1 MTAELLRDADPARDL
16 QPEPEVRDRT
26 RARLDA
32 LIAADAAPPPRRAR
46 RPRAL
51 IAAGLAT
58 FLIATAGAVVAAGLP
73 GDGGPAQAFADR
85 LQGDG
90 IVHMVLGHERTHDAS
105 GDGVNPRQDELW
117 VSLADGSWRVRIR
130 LYGNYIDYTFDGR
143 TTTVYD
149 SRTGRTT
156 TDTPKDPSALVGR
169 PFTGSLSPSAQ
180 PLDDVAAGDLRVA
193 GETTI
198 GGEPVYDLVPTKGV
212 PAGIEMHWYVTRD
225 GELKRMMTSAADT
238 VDPATG
244 TVGPSSLTTDVESY
258 DVLAPT
264 PANAALLRAQP
275 R

>member
-1 MTAELLRDADPARDL
+1 MNAELLRDADPARNL
-16 QPEPEVRDRT
+16 EPLPEVRDRT

-32 LIAADAAPPPRRAR
+32 LIAADAAPPRRRAR
-46 RPRAL
+46 HPRAL
-51 IAAGLAT
+51 LATGLAT
-58 FLIATAGAVVAAGLP
+58 FLVVTAAAVVASLP
-73 GDGGPAQAFADR
+73 GDGGPAQAFASR

-90 IVHMVLGHERTHDAS
+90 IVHMVFAHERTRDAS
-105 GDGVNPRQDELW
+105 GEGVNPRQDELW

-130 LYGNYIDYTFDGR
+130 LYGNYLDYAFDGR
-143 TTTVYD
+143 ATTIFD
-149 SRTGRTT
+149 SRTGRST
-156 TDTPKDPSALVGR
+156 TDTPTDPSLLVGR
-169 PFTGSLSPSAQ
+169 PFVGSLSPSAQ
-180 PLDDVAAGDLRVA
+180 PLNDLAAGDLRVA

-198 GGEPVYDLVPTKGV
+198 DGEPVYDLVPAKGV

-225 GELKRMMTSAADT
+225 GELKRMMTAAADT